1 MKTINVLGLGP
12 SLPHYKP
19 DSNITIG
26 VNDIWKH
33 HKTEYVVCVD
43 VPKRFDKQRLKTI
56 IECRPIEFF
65 TCYPKDWNGLRDISG
80 LRLAPIRGSVGTLT
94 DKKQICFSNNSAF
107 VATVMAYHLGAK
119 LIILHGVDFTGH
131 KDLSEPIIQKRAIG
145 DFVKLF
151 FALDTLGVKLMV
163 GSNDSLLSTKMPIWS
178 PKTNP
183 ED

>member
-1 MKTINVLGLGP
+1 MKTIHVLGLGP

-19 DSNITIG
+19 DGNTTIG

-33 HKTEYVVCVD
+33 HKTDYVVCVD
-43 VPKRFDKQRLKTI
+43 VPKRFTPERLKVI
-56 IECRPIEFF
+56 VECYPLTFM
-65 TCYPKDWNGLRDISG
+65 TCYPKQWNGLRDNIG
-80 LRLAPIRGSVGTLT
+80 LKLAPIRGSVDTLT
-94 DKKQICFSNNSAF
+94 NPKQICFSNNSAF
-107 VATVMAYHLGAK
+107 VATVMAYHLEAK

-151 FALDTLGVKLMV
+151 FALNALGVKLMV
-163 GSNDSLLSTKMPIWS
+163 GSNDSLMSSKMPVWS
-178 PKTNP
+178 PTTNP